1 MKIKGITKAA
11 ALLLAMLMTAIV
23 FTACGDKTVTL
34 NVIDKGAKTEVE
46 ATVGMTVTEVL
57 EKAEMKISEKDETE
71 PKADEKITE
80 STAEI
85 TIKRYAKVTVKQDK
99 DSKVIEL
106 VGGKVIDAVKQS
118 GFKLDGYAIDVD
130 REKYLEDGMV
140 INLVKGS
147 TVSLTVDGKTTD
159 YPTKAKTVEE
169 FLKEQKVTLGEDDEV
184 SEKLDAEIKDG
195 MKIVVKRVEYKT
207 EEKKEKIAFQKEEVV
222 SDSLSSGAS
231 ELTQKGVDG
240 EKTVTYKVKYVD
252 GKEDSR
258 EKVEEKVT
266 KEPVTQIITKGS
278 ASVNREYS
286 EVSDSSSSESGQSSE
301 SSQSSQEEQ
310 SSQSSEQEQPP
321 EKTVVSKQNY
331 PACDGSGHGYYEIT
345 YSDGTTEIQE
355 Y

>member
-169 FLKEQKVTLGEDDEV
+169 FLKEQKVELGKDDEV

-195 MKIVVKRVEYKT
+195 MKITVKRVEYKT
-207 EEKKEKIAFQKEEVV
+207 EEKTEKVEFKKEEV
-222 SDSLSSGAS
+222 LSEALDEGAS

-252 GKEDSR
+252 GKEESR
-258 EKVEEKVT
+258 EKTEEKVT
-266 KEPVTQIITKGS
+266 KEPVNQIVTKGTK
-278 ASVNREYS
+278 AVNRDYQ
-286 EVSDSSSSESGQSSE
+286 ES
-301 SSQSSQEEQ
+301 EQ
-310 SSQSSEQEQPP
+310 SSQQSQESPQPQQSEEQKQEEPAG
-321 EKTVVSKQNY
+321 KTVVSKQNY
-331 PACDGSGHGYYEIT
+331 PDCDGSGHGYYEIT